1 MQRGTVDLPA
11 AVGAVE
17 IRDPFVVAVPAAQL
31 DERGKPHGLALAVAV
46 AGADHIV
53 AVHGDRLRLV
63 GGEDPFPQMCGQGRG
78 RGVACDRKIGCDGL
92 VLADLCAET
101 PAQRKVVHQDAVHV
115 LVVESGEPRGDHP
128 AAFTDEIV
136 EPFPCPRRQ
145 CHEVR
150 QYDRFPLW
158 VAPVVSVHF
167 ADFGNHAPGG
177 DGFIGSRERFHG
189 CAGLA
194 PFVTAVV
201 RHRRILLLRAE
212 RFGVVKE
219 RDAAPYGPGLAEKAF
234 VGFRRAGDFRGRC
247 QAVARPPLEI
257 EHTPF
262 TGFECRRPL
271 VQRPEDHPFGACGDT
286 RPEPLRDLPCRGAEY
301 LPSAGRDIAAL
312 HFGDPERVFPGSGA
326 DDVGHER
333 DSQRVLRPGE
343 ITEVPAQ
350 VHRHAQRGQK
360 PFVGGEIVV
369 GEVVQKLVGIDVFV
383 VRRVVQIDLRCDPS
397 QVPRREVGVEPLL
410 REVGF
415 QVAVVVA
422 FS

>member
-1 MQRGTVDLPA
+1 MY
-11 AVGAVE
+11 
-17 IRDPFVVAVPAAQL
+17 
-31 DERGKPHGLALAVAV
+31 H
-46 AGADHIV
+46 
-53 AVHGDRLRLV
+53 
-63 GGEDPFPQMCGQGRG
+63 
-78 RGVACDRKIGCDGL
+78 
-92 VLADLCAET
+92 
-101 PAQRKVVHQDAVHV
+101 
-115 LVVESGEPRGDHP
+115 EP
-128 AAFTDEIV
+128 TKM
-136 EPFPCPRRQ
+136 
-145 CHEVR
+145 
-150 QYDRFPLW
+150 
-158 VAPVVSVHF
+158 S
-167 ADFGNHAPGG
+167 N
-177 DGFIGSRERFHG
+177 
-189 CAGLA
+189 
-194 PFVTAVV
+194 VTN
-201 RHRRILLLRAE
+201 
-212 RFGVVKE
+212 VVKE

-415 QVAVVVA
+415 QVAVVVGRSLLCGFPA
-422 FS
+422 CENLVGQVVSPGPRSARPRFVLQHPGVEGGMPPEVAHDGFDVTGDFQQVGFRAGEFESAHVAQLVGRREERGEEFYAVFPGGIECFVVKREIPRSVRAQHVRPEHPDACRFESVLREYPEEPVDLLVGLPRFDEHLRPDLRVFGALRVKGLAQESQRQ